1 MLVVFFSVFFA
12 YWVFNYGIK
21 WLSFLGNTLFC
32 GTHMKPLPSHCQ
44 WMIASYSISVNVA
57 FVILWHMYIK
67 KILCSLK
74 TEWKILF
81 SKASEPGWSG
91 STLWTTQLTAASSWL
106 DASICNE
113 KRGKKGK
120 RTNGKG
126 WKGLFNASGQQMV
139 LWYVHIGFGIWLVF
153 IFSTLFSKHFLWYWQ
168 GEFVWLSVAS

>member
-1 MLVVFFSVFFA
+1 M
-12 YWVFNYGIK
+12 
-21 WLSFLGNTLFC
+21 SFLGNTLFC
-32 GTHMKPLPSHCQ
+32 GTHMKPLPSHYQ

-91 STLWTTQLTAASSWL
+91 STLWTTQLTAASSWF

-126 WKGLFNASGQQMV
+126 WKGLFNGSGQQMV

-168 GEFVWLSVAS
+168 GEFVWLSGAS